1 MHGLHGVCS
10 AYIIAFGLVF
20 MGLPSIRMSASLIL
34 PVLVRVLGD
43 LFLVQAQWFLLC
55 LITFYFVMF
64 DWCLLEACSFLMGDR
79 KGVGPEGRG
88 GGEDLGEGEGEG
100 TVMGIILLEKKNLSS
115 IKGKM
120 LSCLDCGILFS
131 AYRK

>member
-79 KGVGPEGRG
+79 KIVDPERTENVEELGGVEGR
-88 GGEDLGEGEGEG
+88 
-100 TVMGIILLEKKNLSS
+100 
-115 IKGKM
+115 
-120 LSCLDCGILFS
+120 
-131 AYRK
+131 